1 MNGLIPKILSTIA
14 LMLALQSATL
24 GAPPNHTSPLGM
36 NTNEALEVDS
46 SVPFVDLFRYALPFD
61 EARPWFTKGDV
72 KFDKNGW
79 PQNLNGGKAGTRF
92 LSHLPIKALPQGEYT
107 VLYEG
112 KGKIRYGASAKLV
125 KHSAGKDIIKLVPMP
140 QKGELY
146 PSYTATLFIDE
157 SDPKDYIKNIRIVMP
172 GGTCKNKPFKRV
184 TSDKQCLTNQYQSF
198 EKQSTQFNPEFLNFM
213 KDFKVIR
220 FMNMSGVTRNNI
232 RQWKDRPTRGKATWG
247 GKEGVRGVPIEV
259 MIDLANTLDVDPWF
273 NIPHNADNA
282 FIYRFAQ
289 MVKQKLKPNLRVY
302 LEYSNE
308 TWNNIFVP
316 QAEHMKQTGYKL
328 KLDKNRNIAGSK
340 YYSSQSVR
348 IFKTWEKV
356 FGGTQR
362 LIRVMGGMTTDTKLT
377 ETLLGFQNA
386 YKNVDAIAVGPYF
399 HFAQDKMDSIKSVDA
414 VFKAIHA
421 KDNRYS
427 IKNILT
433 FVKKQAQ
440 ITKGFGVDL
449 IAYEG
454 GQHLVHHKT
463 HSMTQGATPHLYKAN
478 KDPRMAQA
486 YYQLLAGWKKIG
498 GKLFIAFSAPRPSTW
513 HGSWGI
519 KEHIAE
525 TRIEAPKYRALL
537 GFSNGN
543 QCWWKACASGNVAHH
558 KKPSRIP
565 KHLISGQRSKSNAT
579 FAIIPKQAEGK
590 NTLHQTEALLINK
603 VIQGT
608 IQNPRDLTARWRANW
623 DDKYLNL
630 WVGIIDENH
639 VSDSKQLWADDSIE
653 IYIDADASRSEN
665 YDEFNDYHLSFRL
678 GDDNISVGGKTPKE
692 DIKAIKY
699 SMRQTLSGYQLDVK
713 IPWTTLRVK
722 PKNEHTLG
730 FDIQVNDDDNGYSR
744 DAKISWNANSD
755 TAWKTPRVFGEMILE
770 DGSVST
776 STTVSTSINNT
787 HKNTPVS
794 NDSEIS
800 IDKEKA
806 NQSP

>member
-1 MNGLIPKILSTIA
+1 MNGFIIKTFSIFLIICLNTFTFS
-14 LMLALQSATL
+14 
-24 GAPPNHTSPLGM
+24 APPANYNSPLGM

-46 SVPFVDLFRYALPFD
+46 SVPFIDLFRLSLPFD
-61 EARPWFTKGDV
+61 EARPWFTKGAV
-72 KFDKNGW
+72 KFDNNGW
-79 PQNLNGGKAGTRF
+79 PKDLNGGKAGTRF
-92 LSHLPIKALPQGEYT
+92 LSHIPIAALPQGEYT

-112 KGKIRYGASAKLV
+112 EGQIRYGASAKLI
-125 KHSAGKDIIKLVPMP
+125 KHTKGKDIIRFAPMK
-140 QKGELY
+140 QKNELY
-146 PSYTATLFIDE
+146 PSYTATLFIE
-157 SDPKDYIKNIRIVMP
+157 KSEPKNYLRNIRILMP
-172 GGTCKNKPFKRV
+172 GGICKNKPFKRV
-184 TSDKQCLTNQYQSF
+184 NTNKQCATNEFLPF
-198 EKQSTQFNPEFLNFM
+198 EKHYKQHRFNPEFLNFM

-232 RQWKDRPTRGKATWG
+232 RSWNDRPTLGKATWG
-247 GKEGVRGVPIEV
+247 GKEGVRGVPVEV
-259 MIDLANTLDVDPWF
+259 MIELANILNVDPWF

-302 LEYSNE
+302 IEYSNE

-340 YYSSQSVR
+340 YYSLQSVR

-362 LIRVMGGMTTDTKLT
+362 LIRVMGGMTTNTRLT

-386 YKNVDAIAVGPYF
+386 YKHVDAVAIGPYF
-399 HFAQDKMDSIKSVDA
+399 HFPQNKMGSIKSVDD
-414 VFKAIHA
+414 VFKELYAPN
-421 KDNRYS
+421 NRYS
-427 IKNILT
+427 IKNTLA

-449 IAYEG
+449 VAYEG

-463 HSMTQGATPHLYKAN
+463 HSMTQGATPFLYKAN

-525 TRIEAPKYRALL
+525 PRTQAPKYRALL
-537 GFSNGN
+537 GFSHGN
-543 QCWWKACASGNVAHH
+543 PCWWKSCSTGNIIHN
-558 KKPSRIP
+558 KKPARIP
-565 KHLISGQRSKSNAT
+565 KDLISGKKSKSNAT
-579 FAIIPKQAEGK
+579 FAIIQRQLTGPS
-590 NTLHQTEALLINK
+590 TLHKTEAKLVNR

-623 DDKYLNL
+623 DNKYLYI
-630 WVGIIDENH
+630 WVGVIDDTH
-639 VSDSKQLWADDSIE
+639 VSDSKELWADDSIE
-653 IYIDADASRSEN
+653 IYIDADASRSEV

-678 GDDNISVGGKTPKE
+678 GDPKISIGGKTPKE
-692 DIKAIKY
+692 DIKDIKY
-699 SMRQTLSGYQLDVK
+699 SMRQNPSGYQLDVK
-713 IPWTTLRVK
+713 IPWTTLRVRPK
-722 PKNEHTLG
+722 PEHTLG
-730 FDIQVNDDDNGYSR
+730 FEVQINDDDNGYSR
-744 DAKISWNANSD
+744 DAKISWSSNND
-755 TAWKTPRVFGEMILE
+755 TAWKSPRAFGELVLE
-770 DGSVST
+770 GFYSFSKGKSIITDAST
-776 STTVSTSINNT
+776 ED
-787 HKNTPVS
+787 K
-794 NDSEIS
+794 ELA
-800 IDKEKA
+800 IDKEK
-806 NQSP
+806 

>member
-1 MNGLIPKILSTIA
+1 MNGFILKTLTIILLITGLHASSIA
-14 LMLALQSATL
+14 L
-24 GAPPNHTSPLGM
+24 PPNHTAALGM

-46 SVPFVDLFRYALPFD
+46 SIPFVDLFRLSLPFD
-61 EARPWFTKGDV
+61 EARPWFTKGNV

-92 LSHLPIKALPQGEYT
+92 LSHIPIKALPLGEYT

-112 KGKIRYGASAKLV
+112 TGKLRYGASAKLV

-146 PSYTATLFIDE
+146 PSYTATLFIEE

-172 GGTCKNKPFKRV
+172 GGVCKSSPFKRV
-184 TSDKQCLTNQYQSF
+184 SSDKQCSADQFLSF
-198 EKQSTQFNPEFLNFM
+198 EKNSTLFNPEFLNFM

-232 RQWKDRPTRGKATWG
+232 RDWANRPTLNKATWG
-247 GKEGVRGVPIEV
+247 GKEGVRGVPLEV
-259 MIDLANTLDVDPWF
+259 MISLANTLDVDPWF

-302 LEYSNE
+302 IEYSNE

-328 KLDKNRNIAGSK
+328 KLDKNRNVAGSK
-340 YYSSQSVR
+340 YYSMQSVR
-348 IFKTWEKV
+348 IFKTFEKV

-386 YKNVDAIAVGPYF
+386 YKHVDAIAIAPYF
-399 HFAQDKMDSIKSVDA
+399 HFSQDKMASIKSVDD
-414 VFKAIHA
+414 VFKALKA
-421 KDNRYS
+421 SDNRYS
-427 IKNILT
+427 IKNTLG
-433 FVKKQAQ
+433 FVERQAQ
-440 ITKGFGVDL
+440 ITQGYGVDL

-463 HSMTQGATPHLYKAN
+463 HSMTQGATPYLYKAN

-486 YYQLLAGWKKIG
+486 YYQLLAGWKKLG
-498 GKLFIAFSAPRPSTW
+498 GKLFVSFSAPRPSTW
-513 HGSWGI
+513 HGSWGV

-525 TRIEAPKYRALL
+525 TLTEAPKYRALL
-537 GFSNGN
+537 GFSHGN
-543 QCWWKACASGNVAHH
+543 PCWWENCSSGNVARLT
-558 KKPSRIP
+558 KPNRIP
-565 KHLISGQRSKSNAT
+565 KHLISGHKSKSNAT
-579 FAIIPKQAEGK
+579 FAIIPKQQAGK
-590 NTLHQTEALLINK
+590 STLHKTEANLINK

-608 IQNPRDLTARWRANW
+608 IQTPRDLTARWRANW
-623 DDKYLNL
+623 DDKYLTI

-639 VSDSKQLWADDSIE
+639 VSDSKALWADDSIE
-653 IYIDADASRSEN
+653 IYIDADASRSET

-678 GDDNISVGGKTPKE
+678 GDDKISLGGKTPKE
-692 DIKAIKY
+692 DIQDIQY
-699 SMRQTLSGYQLDVK
+699 TMRQNPSGYQLDVK
-713 IPWTTLRVK
+713 IPWTTLRVI

-730 FDIQVNDDDNGYSR
+730 FDIQVNDDDNGGSR

-755 TAWKTPRVFGEMILE
+755 TAWKAPRVFGELVLQ
-770 DGSVST
+770 DST
-776 STTVSTSINNT
+776 YY
-787 HKNTPVS
+787 
-794 NDSEIS
+794 NDELSLNDKEVA

-806 NQSP
+806 IQ